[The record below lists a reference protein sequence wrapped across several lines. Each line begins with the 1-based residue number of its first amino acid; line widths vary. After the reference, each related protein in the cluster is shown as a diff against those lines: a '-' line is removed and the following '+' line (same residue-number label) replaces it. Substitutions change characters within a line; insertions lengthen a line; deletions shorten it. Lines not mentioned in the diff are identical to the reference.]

1 MGWNRNW
8 RRATLYA
15 ASSLYVPMP
24 ADSSMIKFEG
34 WIYSDR
40 NLDLLNSLIWGFA
53 RASWRNTAILTCH
66 TFSFFSPRPR
76 PISKATSFFYIERRY
91 PFVPHFHASHFH
103 TQSRFIIST
112 TMSGVNKE
120 TPVTVDE
127 PTPAT
132 TTKEVEESKT
142 ESAGPTEVDA
152 STPLQAVT
160 HAASSAA
167 NTVSDKATKIFG
179 SFTSSLP
186 DTPTKKDE
194 SSSAT
199 GTPSKPLFGGFMTGT
214 SSASAWSA
222 PTTTGGFGSGSAG
235 GFGSASSFTP
245 KPAQEKE
252 DNEEVSFLDLWR
264 LG

>member
-1 MGWNRNW
+1 LSHIFFLF
-8 RRATLYA
+8 TT
-15 ASSLYVPMP
+15 SSSHFKSNLHF
-24 ADSSMIKFEG
+24 STFE
-34 WIYSDR
+34 
-40 NLDLLNSLIWGFA
+40 
-53 RASWRNTAILTCH
+53 
-66 TFSFFSPRPR
+66 RPF
-76 PISKATSFFYIERRY
+76 I
-91 PFVPHFHASHFH
+91 PHFHASHFH

-132 TTKEVEESKT
+132 TTKEAEEPKT

-152 STPLQAVT
+152 ATPLQAVS

-199 GTPSKPLFGGFMTGT
+199 GTPSKPLFGGFMSGT

-222 PTTTGGFGSGSAG
+222 PTTAGGFGSGAV
-235 GFGSASSFTP
+235 GFGSGSSFTP

-252 DNEEVSFLDLWR
+252 DNEEVSFLDL
-264 LG
+264 